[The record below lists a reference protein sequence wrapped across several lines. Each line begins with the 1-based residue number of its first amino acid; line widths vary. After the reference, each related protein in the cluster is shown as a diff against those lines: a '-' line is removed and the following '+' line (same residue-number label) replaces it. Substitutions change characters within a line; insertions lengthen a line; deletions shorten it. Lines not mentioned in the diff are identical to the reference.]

1 MRGRFG
7 GVLAGKQG
15 QRALPDGFAVV
26 FGLCPFFH
34 VAADAVGVP
43 VAEDEQ
49 AQAMQEGR
57 HGAQRFARTF
67 RYRGQVAGDV
77 GQFDGIDVELD
88 AGMFSVFVCHRF
100 FRVLEMLTL

>member
-43 VAEDEQ
+43 VA
-49 AQAMQEGR
+49 
-57 HGAQRFARTF
+57 
-67 RYRGQVAGDV
+67 GDV